1 MNMPAN
7 PVRYGAPDPAEPI
20 EHELPTASVAG
31 DEIMLRLRVRRA
43 EDGTWRAR
51 LIFGAG
57 DSETSASTAE
67 IFCAESENDLWQAVR
82 DLRDHHIRD
91 LYRSIVE

>member
-1 MNMPAN
+1 MPAN
-7 PVRYGAPDPAEPI
+7 PVRYSAPDPAEPV
-20 EHELPTASVAG
+20 EHDLPPAIVAHQ
-31 DEIMLRLRVRRA
+31 EIPLRLRVRRA

-51 LIFGAG
+51 LIFGMGELDA
-57 DSETSASTAE
+57 TPSTAE

-91 LYRSIVE
+91 LYRSIAE

>member
-1 MNMPAN
+1 MPAN
-7 PVRYGAPDPAEPI
+7 PVRYGTQDPGEPI
-20 EHELPTASVAG
+20 EHELPSASISGEEVL
-31 DEIMLRLRVRRA
+31 LRLRVRRA

-51 LIFGAG
+51 LMFGEG
-57 DSETSASTAE
+57 DADTAASTAE

>member
-1 MNMPAN
+1 MPAN
-7 PVRYGAPDPAEPI
+7 SVRYGVPDPAEPI
-20 EHELPTASVAG
+20 EHELPSASIGGEEV
-31 DEIMLRLRVRRA
+31 MLRLKVRRA

-51 LIFGAG
+51 LVFGSG
-57 DSETSASTAE
+57 DSESAPSTAE

-82 DLRDHHIRD
+82 DLRDHHVRD

>member
-1 MNMPAN
+1 MPAN

-20 EHELPTASVAG
+20 EHELPTALIAG
-31 DEIMLRLRVRRA
+31 DEVMLRLRVRRA

-51 LIFGAG
+51 LIFGSG
-57 DSETSASTAE
+57 DSETAASTAE

>member
-1 MNMPAN
+1 MPAN

-20 EHELPTASVAG
+20 EHELPPTCIAG
-31 DEIMLRLRVRRA
+31 EEIALRLRVRRA
-43 EDGTWRAR
+43 EDGTWR
-51 LIFGAG
+51 IFGSG
-57 DSETSASTAE
+57 DSGSAPSTAE

-91 LYRSIVE
+91 LFRSIVE

>member
-1 MNMPAN
+1 MPAN
-7 PVRYGAPDPAEPI
+7 PVRYGAPSPAEPI
-20 EHELPTASVAG
+20 EHELPAASLAG
-31 DEIMLRLRVRRA
+31 ETISLRLRVRRA

-51 LIFGAG
+51 LIFGDS
-57 DSETSASTAE
+57 DSETAASTAE

-91 LYRSIVE
+91 LYRSIIE

>member
-1 MNMPAN
+1 MPAN
-7 PVRYGAPDPAEPI
+7 QVRYNVPDHAEPT
-20 EHELPTASVAG
+20 EHELPPATIAG
-31 DEIMLRLRVRRA
+31 EEVMLRLRIRRA

-51 LIFGAG
+51 LIFGSG
-57 DSETSASTAE
+57 ELGSAPSTAE